1 MGWGSKMDELT
12 ALACRAKSEADAFS
26 ELVQRLNPLLGGL
39 AQRYWIPY
47 ETDDEVAQVLRIEL
61 WNAVRS
67 FRSGHVPFLPFA
79 KMFVENRMK
88 TMMKRRVY
96 GAKYLFMNQMKRVDE
111 QGPANDRGE
120 PLPGTTPAVEEDVV
134 HELVLKAARERL
146 YELLEQLL
154 TDLERECFVRRY
166 IYEQSYREISE
177 QLELVSVKAVDNA
190 IARVKKKMMNH
201 PAVVELWNSV
211 AG

>member
-1 MGWGSKMDELT
+1 MDELT
-12 ALACRAKSEADAFS
+12 ALACRAKSDADAFS
-26 ELVQRLNPLLGGL
+26 ELVQRLNPLLGSL
-39 AQRYWIPY
+39 AQKYWIPY

-67 FRSGHVPFLPFA
+67 FRKGQVPFLPFA

-96 GAKYLFMNQMKRVDE
+96 GAKYMFMNQMKRVEE
-111 QGPANDRGE
+111 QGPLNDQGE
-120 PLPGTTPAVEEDVV
+120 PLPAATPAVEEDVI

-177 QLELVSVKAVDNA
+177 ELDLISVKAVDNA

-201 PAVVELWNSV
+201 PAVVELWNTL